1 MLEWK
6 NRIEDLYACF
16 DDNEVLWHSMHVQRL
31 TMTLYAA
38 LPEVY
43 RCKVD
48 PVNLEV
54 AAFLHDIGKLEI
66 SESILNKPGKL
77 DDEEWK
83 IMRSHPEL
91 GVKIIESLGLFD
103 GITDWVLYHHE
114 RIDGKGYYKLKGP
127 DIPLASRIIAI
138 ADTYSAI
145 TMKRAYEDAKTH
157 EEAVRIIR
165 EVAGTQLDPVLV
177 DDFTAIPK
185 CELENCRP

>member
-1 MLEWK
+1 MDGPVSFFFK
-6 NRIEDLYACF
+6 NK
-16 DDNEVLWHSMHVQRL
+16 EVQWHCKHVQNL
-31 TMTLYAA
+31 TMLFYEYLPYEYQNELDPAALEYAA
-38 LPEVY
+38 Y
-43 RCKVD
+43 
-48 PVNLEV
+48 
-54 AAFLHDIGKLEI
+54 LHDVGKLEI

-83 IMRSHPEL
+83 IMRTHPEL
-91 GVKIIESLGLFD
+91 GVKIAESVQLFN
-103 GITDWVLYHHE
+103 GITDWILYHHE
-114 RIDGKGYYKLKGP
+114 RIDGNGYYKLKGE

-138 ADTYSAI
+138 TDTYSAI

>member
-1 MLEWK
+1 
-6 NRIEDLYACF
+6 
-16 DDNEVLWHSMHVQRL
+16 
-31 TMTLYAA
+31 
-38 LPEVY
+38 
-43 RCKVD
+43 
-48 PVNLEV
+48 
-54 AAFLHDIGKLEI
+54 
-66 SESILNKPGKL
+66 
-77 DDEEWK
+77 
-83 IMRSHPEL
+83 MRSHPEL

-185 CELENCRP
+185 CELENCRPQIWLCSIHAILTSIHAINIKSACAFTDIYISKGSAGYQWIEQSDDIRLFM

>member
-1 MLEWK
+1 MDGPVSFFFK
-6 NRIEDLYACF
+6 NK
-16 DDNEVLWHSMHVQRL
+16 EVQWHCKHVQNL
-31 TMTLYAA
+31 TMLFYEN
-38 LPEVY
+38 LPHEYQNV
-43 RCKVD
+43 VN
-48 PVNLEV
+48 PVGLEY

-83 IMRSHPEL
+83 IMRTHPEL

-138 ADTYSAI
+138 TDTYSAI
-145 TMKRAYEDAKTH
+145 TMKRPYEDAKTH
-157 EEAVRIIR
+157 EEAFRIIR
-165 EVAGTQLDPVLV
+165 EVAGTQLDKELV
-177 DDFTAIPK
+177 DIFTSISKTVLEK
-185 CELENCRP
+185 CQPCT